1 MDLSPDFKTFAR
13 AFRAG
18 KNQTVSTVLVSD
30 METPVS
36 AMLKLGQGKPYCF
49 LLESIEGG
57 ATRGRY
63 SIIGREPDLIW
74 RCERG
79 GKVSINRNA
88 LKDDKVFTPSERAPM
103 DDLRAMLGE
112 CHIDEP
118 DQPQPMAAGLFGYLG
133 YDMVRYMERLP
144 DTKPVGVDTPEAFLM
159 RPTLLAIFDQIENKF
174 TLVTPVWFD
183 KAHTAEAAYAAAAE
197 RLERG
202 LTDLKSI
209 HPSEHG
215 GVPPP
220 LRGSTESRGLGRL
233 GGGAIKN
240 PNVAPVGGPLPQPLP
255 QGEGSQTAHA
265 APTTNMT
272 EFASCTMVER
282 AKEYIR
288 AGDIFQVVLSQRF
301 SQPFQQPPFDLYRAV
316 RRMDPS
322 PFLFFFDLKDFSIV
336 GSSPEILVR
345 VRDDKI
351 TIRPIAGTRPRGIG
365 NRTDKELAEDLLSD
379 PKELAEHLMLLDLG
393 RNDVGRVAKIGSVKV
408 TARNTIEYY
417 KHVLHIVSN
426 VEGDLDP
433 KFTPLEAL
441 AAGFPAGTVSGAPKV
456 RAMEI
461 IAELEPD
468 RRGVYAGCIGYFG
481 ANGTMDTCIA
491 IRTAVI
497 KDGMLHV
504 QAGAGIVY
512 DSNAQSEY
520 RECVAKAKGLLKAAE
535 EANENTRVWTQ

>member
-1 MDLSPDFKTFAR
+1 MDVTPDFKTFAK
-13 AFRAG
+13 AWRAG
-18 KNQTVSTVLVSD
+18 KNQTVWTGVVSD

-36 AMLKLGQGKPYCF
+36 AMLKLGQNKPYCF

-74 RCERG
+74 KCERDS
-79 GKVSINRNA
+79 KASVNRNA
-88 LKDDKVFTPSERAPM
+88 QKDDKAFTPSERKPM
-103 DDLRAMLGE
+103 EDLRALLDE
-112 CHIDEP
+112 CRIDEP

-133 YDMVRYMERLP
+133 YDMVRYMERVP
-144 DTKPVGVDTPEAFLM
+144 DDKPVGVDVPEAILI
-159 RPTLLAIFDQIENKF
+159 RPTLLAIFDQIENRF
-174 TLVTPVWFD
+174 TLVSPVWFD
-183 KAHTAEAAYAAAAE
+183 KAMSAEDAYKAATERLQRALNDISNAAPMAAAIKA
-197 RLERG
+197 
-202 LTDLKSI
+202 K
-209 HPSEHG
+209 
-215 GVPPP
+215 
-220 LRGSTESRGLGRL
+220 TESST
-233 GGGAIKN
+233 KTE
-240 PNVAPVGGPLPQPLP
+240 P
-255 QGEGSQTAHA
+255 TA
-265 APTTNMT
+265 NMN
-272 EFASCTMVER
+272 EFMYCAMVER

-301 SQPFQQPPFDLYRAV
+301 SQPFTQAPFDLYRAV

-345 VRDDKI
+345 VREGKV

-365 NRTDKELAEDLLSD
+365 NRSDKELAEELLAD

-426 VEGDLDP
+426 VEGELDP

-461 IAELEPD
+461 IDELESD

-481 ANGTMDTCIA
+481 ANGAMDTCIA

-497 KDGMLHV
+497 KDGVLHV

-512 DSNAQSEY
+512 DSSPQSEY
-520 RECVAKAKGLLKAAE
+520 RECAAKARGLLKAAE
-535 EANENTRVWTQ
+535 EATENKV